1 MSKQNQI
8 KRAIKN
14 DIDNINNYL
23 DDNNKSF
30 KDLKSLHM
38 KIDGKY
44 QTKISNWGKSMY
56 NWSDNYGFDYNN
68 IGIDAVRE
76 NLYIMRSKLEGYLQ
90 DYDII
95 FFENFNN
102 STPTFVNYNNN
113 QNLNTNKV
121 EIAID
126 FDTISNNI
134 KNMESLTSEE
144 TDKILEII
152 KELKTIYNSKENRKD
167 KWEKAKKI
175 ALWTLDK
182 SVDIAIQIL
191 PILIEI
197 AKK

>member
-14 DIDNINNYL
+14 DIDIINDYL
-23 DDNNKSF
+23 EDNNKSLR
-30 KDLKSLHM
+30 DLKSLQM

-68 IGIDAVRE
+68 MGIDAVRE
-76 NLYIMRSKLEGYLQ
+76 NLYIMMSKLEGYLQ
-90 DYDII
+90 AYDVI
-95 FFENFNN
+95 FFENLNN
-102 STPTFVNYNNN
+102 SPPTFVNYNNN
-113 QNLNTNKV
+113 QNLNTNNV
-121 EIAID
+121 EIALD
-126 FDTISNNI
+126 FDLISRNI

-152 KELKTIYNSKENRKD
+152 KELKTIYNSKECRKN

-175 ALWTLDK
+175 ALWTIDK
-182 SVDIAIQIL
+182 SVDVAIQIL